1 MVTKKIVQEV
11 IETAARRQ
19 KAQLCITGAHI
30 LDVYNKEWFE
40 ADLLVQDGYIAGFAA
55 SGQGEAETMV
65 DAGGRY
71 LLPGF
76 IDSHVHIE
84 SSHATPEEFSNIVVP
99 CGTTTVVADPHEIC
113 NVCGLDG
120 LSYMLEASKN
130 TALQAFFMVPS
141 CVPATAFEHSG
152 AVLKAE
158 DIKEALNHDRI
169 LGLGEMMDFPG
180 VVAAT
185 DLVLDKIM
193 EAKRLHKVID
203 GHSPAISG
211 AELDAYAST
220 GILTDHE
227 CENEQELHDRIRRG
241 MYVMLREG
249 SACKNVLMLLGGVT
263 ARNSRRCIFCTDD
276 RQPKSILT
284 DGHINNNVRIAV
296 QDGLDPIEAICMATI
311 NSADCYHLTDRGAI
325 APGKRADFLLCND
338 LNEFTMH
345 QVYVK
350 GSLVAE
356 DGIIC
361 EASQAGRDNRV
372 SGKMNVKNFSV
383 ERLRLSLSS
392 PHVRVIDIIPG
403 GVVTGAGE
411 ATVRVENGKWVHD
424 ENQDIVKLAVVERHN
439 GTGNVALALLRG
451 YGLQGGAM
459 ATSVAHDS
467 HNIIVAGDDDED
479 MAMAV
484 EHLVSIGGG
493 MVIVKGKKILASFAQ
508 QVAGLMSYEPGSV
521 IAKQLDNLH
530 HIAQDALHIGK
541 KIDPFMTLCFM
552 SLPVIPAYKL
562 TDMGLFDVR
571 SFSFVPLELNK

>member
-1 MVTKKIVQEV
+1 MVTKRRLQEV

-19 KAQLCITGAHI
+19 KADLCITNTHI

-40 ADLLVQDGYIAGFAA
+40 ADLLIQSGYIAGFAEC
-55 SGQGEAETMV
+55 GQGEAETVV
-65 DAGGRY
+65 DGGGRY

-84 SSHATPEEFSNIVVP
+84 SSHATPEEFSNLVVP

-120 LSYMLEASKN
+120 LSYMLEASQE

-141 CVPATAFEHSG
+141 CVPATTFEHSG
-152 AVLKAE
+152 AVLEAK
-158 DIKEALNHDRI
+158 DIKEALQHERV

-180 VVAAT
+180 VVAGT

-193 EAKRLHKVID
+193 EAKRLHKVTD

-227 CENEQELHDRIRRG
+227 CENEQELRDRVRRG

-263 ARNSRRCIFCTDD
+263 EKNSRRCVFCTDD

-296 QDGLDPIEAICMATI
+296 QDGLDPIEAICMATV
-311 NSADCYHLTDRGAI
+311 NSSDCYHLIDRGAI

-338 LNEFTMH
+338 LKEFSMH
-345 QVYVK
+345 QVYVA
-350 GSLVAE
+350 GTLVAE
-356 DGIIC
+356 DGVIC
-361 EASQAGRDNRV
+361 KAAKAKHDERV
-372 SGKMNVKNFSV
+372 SGKMQVKDFSV
-383 ERLRLSLSS
+383 KRLRLPLSS
-392 PHVRVIDIIPG
+392 PNVRVIDIIPG

-411 ATVRVENGKWVHD
+411 ATVTVENGEWVHD
-424 ENQDIVKLAVVERHN
+424 ESQDIIKLAVVERHT
-439 GTGNVALALLRG
+439 GTGNVAVALLRG

-484 EHLVSIGGG
+484 EHLISIGGG
-493 MVIVKGKKILASFAQ
+493 MVIVKQKKILASFAQ
-508 QVAGLMSYEPGSV
+508 NVAGLMSYEAGSV
-521 IAKQLDNLH
+521 IAEQLDKLH
-530 HIAQDALHIGK
+530 HIAQESLHIGK
-541 KIDPFMTLCFM
+541 EIDPFMTLCFM

>member
-1 MVTKKIVQEV
+1 MVTKQVVQEV
-11 IETAARRQ
+11 IETATRRQ
-19 KAQLCITGAHI
+19 KAQLCITNAHI
-30 LDVYNKEWFE
+30 LDVYSKEWFE
-40 ADLLVQDGYIAGFAA
+40 ADLLVRDGYIAGFAEC
-55 SGQGEAETMV
+55 GQGQAETMV

-71 LLPGF
+71 LIPGL

-84 SSHATPEEFSNIVVP
+84 SSHATPEEFSNLVVP
-99 CGTTTVVADPHEIC
+99 CGTTTVIADPHEIC

-120 LSYMLEASKN
+120 LSYMLKASEN

-141 CVPATAFEHSG
+141 CVPATPFEHSG

-158 DIKEALNHDRI
+158 DIKEALQHDRV

-185 DLVLDKIM
+185 DLVIDKIM
-193 EAKRLHKVID
+193 EAKRLHKVVD
-203 GHSPAISG
+203 GHSPTIGG

-227 CENEQELHDRIRRG
+227 CENEQELRDRVRRG

-249 SACKNVLMLLGGVT
+249 SACKNVLMLLPGVT
-263 ARNSRRCIFCTDD
+263 GKNSRRCLFCTDD

-296 QDGLDPIEAICMATI
+296 QDGLDPIEAICMATA

-338 LNEFTMH
+338 LKVFSMH
-345 QVYVK
+345 QVYVA
-350 GSLVAE
+350 GNLVAE
-356 DGIIC
+356 DGVISK
-361 EASQAGRDNRV
+361 ASQAVRDDRV
-372 SGKMNVKNFSV
+372 SGMMNVKDFSV
-383 ERLRLSLSS
+383 ERLSLPLSS
-392 PHVRVIDIIPG
+392 SHVRVIDIIPG

-411 ATVRVENGKWVHD
+411 ATVTLENGRWVHD
-424 ENQDIVKLAVVERHN
+424 ENQDIVKLAVVERHT
-439 GTGNVALALLRG
+439 GTGNVAVALLRG
-451 YGLQGGAM
+451 YGLKGGAI

-467 HNIIVAGDDDED
+467 HNIIVAGDNDED

-484 EHLVSIGGG
+484 EHLISIGGG
-493 MVIVKGKKILASFAQ
+493 MVIVKHKKVLASFAQ
-508 QVAGLMSYEPGSV
+508 HVAGLMSYETGTV
-521 IAKQLDNLH
+521 IAEQLDNLH
-530 HIAQDALHIGK
+530 HIALESLHIDK
-541 KIDPFMTLCFM
+541 EIDPFMTLCFM